1 MKRRF
6 HWSHGRDDVDRDV
19 DRELEFHL
27 DERRRELI
35 AAGASPDDAD
45 RAAGEEFG
53 DRASIGSEVRT
64 LRRETVRARHRRRWW
79 DDLRQDI
86 AITLRGLRRSPGF
99 TVVALLTLALGIG
112 ANSAVFSVVNGVLL
126 RPLPYPAAGQLVQ
139 LWTDQRAR
147 TGRAQPEWLTPPD
160 FVDWRE
166 QNKTFSSIAS
176 YQNWAPTI
184 TGAGDPEALNGL
196 MVSGDFFRTLGIGAE
211 IGRTLA
217 AADDDPAAE
226 PVVVLSDALWRTRF
240 GSDPSVVNREIQL
253 NGQSW
258 RVVGVMPPA
267 FRAPVAIPMAVFRPA
282 RRPVN
287 SGCGRGCIVLRV
299 VGRLRPGVT
308 LGQAQADIGT
318 IARHEA
324 AAYPETNQQVGAW
337 LIPLHE
343 QVTGPTRQP
352 LLALTAAVVLV
363 LLIAC
368 VNLANLLL
376 LRSDAR
382 ARELTVRAA
391 LGAGRG
397 RLLRQLMT
405 EGVVLAGVGGLLGLA
420 LAAVAS
426 HALAAVVPPIVQQL
440 QQVAVNGTVVA
451 FTAVTS
457 IAAGVLFSL
466 LPAIR
471 STGYDHLGLLRSG
484 VRAGSAHR
492 NRLQHL
498 LVAGQLALAV
508 VLLVGAGLLIRSL
521 ALMERVD
528 LGYRSQGVL
537 FDAVALPPTR
547 YDDARMTS
555 TMSSILDHLRASP
568 AIKTAEITDQ
578 PPLSAGDQDMTA
590 IPVGESFD
598 LNAPPSLWYRVTSP
612 GYLQQMHLHLV
623 AGRYFDNGD
632 RAGSTPVGIVN
643 AEAARKLW
651 HGENPV
657 GRTLAAGVDST
668 APHLTV
674 VGVIASDLADGPN
687 QPVKAELFVPLGQV
701 PTNGFN
707 LVIEPAHGDAAAIA
721 ALRSTMHAI
730 DPLVPFAEPVAIEST
745 VSAVVALPRFY
756 AILIGV
762 FAAVALALAIIGV
775 YGVMAYVVAQR
786 HREIG
791 VRLALG
797 ASPATIHR
805 LMLWRGVRLAIIGA
819 IAGLAGAAALT
830 RLLGSLLFGVSAT
843 DSVTFAGVPLI
854 LVAVALVACWIPARR
869 AMRID
874 PIEAIRAE

>member
-6 HWSHGRDDVDRDV
+6 DWPHGRDQVNQDV
-19 DRELEFHL
+19 DRELSFHL

-45 RAAGEEFG
+45 RAARDEFG
-53 DRASIGSEVRT
+53 DRASIESEVRT
-64 LRRETVRARHRRRWW
+64 LRRDTVRARLRRNWW
-79 DDLRQDI
+79 DDVGQDLRI
-86 AITLRGLRRSPGF
+86 AVRSLRRAPGF

-166 QNKTFSSIAS
+166 QNKTFSSMAS

-196 MVSGDFFRTLGIGAE
+196 MVSGDFFRTLGVSAE
-211 IGRTLA
+211 VGRTLT

-226 PVVVLSDALWRTRF
+226 PVVVLSDAFWRTRF
-240 GSDPSVVNREIQL
+240 GGDRGIVNREIQL

-267 FRAPVAIPMAVFRPA
+267 FRAPVAISMVVFRPV
-282 RRPVN
+282 RRPAT
-287 SGCGRGCIVLRV
+287 SGCGRGCIVLRA
-299 VGRLRPGVT
+299 VGRLKPGIT
-308 LGQAQADIGT
+308 LAQAQADIGT

-324 AAYPETNQQVGAW
+324 EAYPETNQKVGAW

-352 LLALTAAVVLV
+352 LLALTAAVALV

-376 LRSDAR
+376 LRGETR

-405 EGVVLAGVGGLLGLA
+405 EGVLLAGIGGLLGLA

-426 HALAAVVPPIVQQL
+426 RALAAVVPPIVQQM

-451 FTAVTS
+451 FTALTTVT
-457 IAAGVLFSL
+457 AGMLFSL

-484 VRAGSAHR
+484 VRAGNAHR
-492 NRLQHL
+492 NRLQHS

-508 VLLVGAGLLIRSL
+508 ILLVGAGLLIRSL
-521 ALMERVD
+521 ASMEHVD
-528 LGYRSQGVL
+528 LGYRSEGVL
-537 FDAVALPPTR
+537 FDALALPASR
-547 YDDARMTS
+547 YDNARAMS
-555 TMSSILDHLRASP
+555 MMSSILEQLRANP
-568 AIKTAEITDQ
+568 AIRSAEITDQ

-590 IPVGESFD
+590 IPVGEPFD
-598 LNAPPSLWYRVTSP
+598 PNAPPSLWYRATSP

-623 AGRYFDNGD
+623 AGRYFGNGD

-657 GRTLAAGVDST
+657 GRTLAAGPEAA
-668 APHLTV
+668 APRLTV
-674 VGVIASDLADGPN
+674 VGVIATDHADGPN
-687 QPVKAELFVPLGQV
+687 QPVKGELFVPLGQV
-701 PTNGFN
+701 PVNGFTV
-707 LVIEPAHGDAAAIA
+707 VIEPAHGDAAAIA
-721 ALRSTMHAI
+721 ALRSTLHAA
-730 DPLVPFAEPVAIEST
+730 DPLLPFAEPVAIEST
-745 VSAVVALPRFY
+745 VSDVVALPRLY
-756 AILIGV
+756 AIVIGV
-762 FAAVALALAIIGV
+762 FATVALALAIIGV

-797 ASPATIHR
+797 ASPSVIRR

-819 IAGLAGAAALT
+819 VAGLTGAAALT

-843 DSVTFAGVPLI
+843 DPMTFAGVPLI
-854 LVAVALVACWIPARR
+854 LGAVALVACWIPARR